1 MLTINDLEN
10 GIVVSI
16 EGDPFEILEVSH
28 QHIGRGGSNVQTR
41 IKNLRTGA
49 VLSRNFKPADKFE
62 EVEVEK
68 KPMKFLYANR
78 GEYWFCEEGKP
89 ANRFSLP
96 EGVMGDGA
104 SFLKANTIV
113 EAILV
118 RGSVLNVI
126 LPIKVDLKVME
137 APPGI
142 KGNTAQGGTKLVTLE
157 TGAEVAVPL
166 FINEGDIVRVNT
178 LTKSYVERVEKTS
191 V

>member
-1 MLTINDLEN
+1 MLTINDLEPKS
-10 GIVVSI
+10 VVSI
-16 EGDPFEILEVSH
+16 DGDPYEILEVSH

-68 KPMKFLYANR
+68 NPVKFLYMNK
-78 GEYWFCEEGKP
+78 GEYWFCEEGRP
-89 ANRFSLP
+89 ANRFTLTSEVLG
-96 EGVMGDGA
+96 E
-104 SFLKANTIV
+104 SIIFLKPNTVV
-113 EAILV
+113 EAIMADGKL
-118 RGSVLNVI
+118 LNI
-126 LPIKVDLKVME
+126 DPPIKIDLKVIE

-142 KGNTAQGGTKLVTLE
+142 RGNTAQGGTKIVKLE

-178 LTKSYVERVEKTS
+178 QTKLYVERVEKS
-191 V
+191 